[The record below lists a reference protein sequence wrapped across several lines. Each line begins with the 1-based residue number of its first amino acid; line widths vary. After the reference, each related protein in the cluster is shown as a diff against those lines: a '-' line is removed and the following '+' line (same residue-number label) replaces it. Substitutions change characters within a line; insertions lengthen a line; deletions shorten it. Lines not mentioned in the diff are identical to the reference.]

1 MQVAIAAAYA
11 TVVKTPRWALI
22 VAIALTA
29 SLSLIFSAGFVGD
42 AAAATIC
49 PPPPPPVRDIALPR
63 FYGDKAGSVVDA
75 KLAAAHKAAVAPL
88 TAFVRQVTQDADK
101 SWRRSKLDAQIEV
114 GVCALHWIETWAKGD
129 AWLGT
134 METKQAEYQR
144 KWDLAGV
151 ALAYIKLRRFAEPAQ
166 RAVIEPWLMRFADT
180 ARAFFDDRDRKRN
193 NHWYWLGLAVGAVA
207 IATDEPKYWTMA
219 RGIMEDAARDIAP
232 DGTLPAEVERKGRA
246 LHYHAFAVTPL
257 VLLAELAASRGED
270 WYAFGNGALHRLAA
284 ITIAGLADPSL
295 FEKLT
300 DTEQDDATRPG
311 SGWYYLYKAR
321 FSDRAKVALGDIPDS
336 HRWLGGNVLV
346 LSEVLVNKGQKPN

>member
-1 MQVAIAAAYA
+1 MQVAVSAAYA
-11 TVVKTPRWALI
+11 TVAKAARWALI
-22 VAIALTA
+22 VVMAMTA
-29 SLSLIFSAGFVGD
+29 DLGVSLAVGLAGD
-42 AAAATIC
+42 AAAATAC
-49 PPPPPPVRDIALPR
+49 PPPPPPIRDIALPR

-88 TAFVRQVTQDADK
+88 TVFLRQVTQDADK
-101 SWRRSKLDAQIEV
+101 SWRRTKLDAQIEV

-166 RAVIEPWLMRFADT
+166 RAIIEPWLMRFADT

-207 IATDEPKYWTMA
+207 IATDAPKYWDMA
-219 RGIMEDAARDIAP
+219 RGIMQDAAQDIAL
-232 DGTLPAEVERKGRA
+232 DGTLLAEVERKGRA

-270 WYAFGNGALHRLAA
+270 WYDFGHSALHRLAA
-284 ITIAGLADPSL
+284 ITIAGLANPAL

-300 DTEQDDATRPG
+300 DTEQDEATRPG

-321 FSDRAKVALGDIPDS
+321 FPDRAKVALDDIPEG

-346 LSEVLVNKGQKPN
+346 LSEVLAKNAQKPN